1 MTNVLQ
7 TIRKNAA
14 MLKQK
19 YGLAR
24 LGVFG
29 SQVIGEPK
37 LNSDL
42 DVIYETVPGKCFTFK
57 EFLLFENELK
67 IITGVQDVDLVNAK
81 YINPFVADSAEKTII
96 YV

>member
-1 MTNVLQ
+1 MTSVLQ
-7 TIRKNAA
+7 AIRMNAS

-19 YGLAR
+19 YGLAI

-29 SQVIGEPK
+29 SQVLGEAK

-42 DVIYETVPGKCFTFK
+42 DVIYETIPGKRFTFK

-67 IITGVQDVDLVNAK
+67 KITGVHDIDLVNAK
-81 YINPFVADSAEKTII
+81 YINPFVAATAEKSIV

>member
-1 MTNVLQ
+1 MNNVLQ
-7 TIRKNAA
+7 AIKKNAS

-29 SQVIGEPK
+29 SQVRGEAK

-42 DVIYETVPGKCFTFK
+42 DVIYETNPGKRFTFK
-57 EFLLFENELK
+57 EFLLFENEMK
-67 IITGVQDVDLVNAK
+67 VITGVHEVDLVNAK
-81 YINPFVADSAEKTII
+81 YINPFVADSAEKTIV

>member
-1 MTNVLQ
+1 MTHVLL
-7 TIRKNAA
+7 TVKKNAA

-29 SQVIGEPK
+29 SQVKGEAK
-37 LNSDL
+37 LNSDIDL
-42 DVIYETVPGKCFTFK
+42 IYETIPGKHFTFK

-67 IITGVQDVDLVNAK
+67 IITGMQEVDLVNSK
-81 YINPFVADSAEKTII
+81 YINPFVADSAEKSIV

>member
-1 MTNVLQ
+1 MSNVMQ
-7 TIRKNAA
+7 TIKKNAS

-29 SQVIGEPK
+29 SQVEGEAK

-42 DVIYETVPGKCFTFK
+42 DVIYETIPGKRFTFK

-67 IITGVQDVDLVNAK
+67 LITGVKDVDLVNAK
-81 YINPFVADSAEKTII
+81 YINPFVEDSAEKSIV

>member
-1 MTNVLQ
+1 VSNALQ
-7 TIRKNAA
+7 TIKKNAS

-29 SQVIGEPK
+29 SQVEGEAK

-42 DVIYETVPGKCFTFK
+42 DVIYETVPGKRFTFK

-67 IITGVQDVDLVNAK
+67 LITGVKDVDLVNAK
-81 YINPFVADSAEKTII
+81 YINPFVEDSAEKSIV